1 MFLFHSLFLIRFR
14 IFVYSFV
21 WTLLRET
28 THIHGCDNE
37 VAKRRKYAQLTTE
50 KKCASRYCNNISC
63 KKVLLFYAY
72 EHACIQKRTHS
83 TYTRNT
89 RNTRIIIITI
99 IIIII
104 DNIIIAII
112 TIIAIKSVVI
122 NVKPFLYRQF
132 LTFQYRMILRLET
145 FHFYWACVAILSR
158 LLYVWAAAQI
168 GITYV
173 NA

>member
-83 TYTRNT
+83 TYTRNA
-89 RNTRIIIITI
+89 RNTRII

-112 TIIAIKSVVI
+112 TIIVI
-122 NVKPFLYRQF
+122 NVKPFYIDNFRF
-132 LTFQYRMILRLET
+132 FEYKMILRLEPFT
-145 FHFYWACVAILSR
+145 F
-158 LLYVWAAAQI
+158 I
-168 GITYV
+168 GHVLRIRPGYCTFEQWPRSELHM
-173 NA
+173 